1 LPPKRWSSRCRRHLR
16 AAPGSVARKL
26 VLALVLCTLGATP
39 ARAQTVVIER
49 QLPPTDD
56 FAYELRGVFLH
67 ATFVVD
73 TFGKA
78 IPVLI
83 DAQWSGV
90 KSDARKYLLLW
101 DCAGGFTGGYGGNTD
116 SKFFFFGAN
125 LGASG
130 ELGRRL
136 MPQAP
141 VSPYLGARAIFEG
154 SAVAMTGVALDAYD
168 TVNSVAGLG
177 GFNGALALR
186 VNFGASAL
194 SRTHSLVAGLFLQ
207 ESVREPGSFASGP
220 LFSELGARG
229 QLDLEHDLNAAIELT
244 YGTTF
249 AAYDSVFEVTN
260 EARRFAATASLRKML
275 GRYWLSLDGKITGTS
290 NTAIYR
296 RSPIVY
302 RTSVPTVGSLGL
314 AFGVSL

>member
-1 LPPKRWSSRCRRHLR
+1 
-16 AAPGSVARKL
+16 VAGKPL
-26 VLALVLCTLGATP
+26 LALVLCALGASP
-39 ARAQTVVIER
+39 ASAQTVVVER
-49 QLPPTDD
+49 QPAPASD
-56 FAYELRGVFLH
+56 FADELRGAFLH

-90 KSDARKYLLLW
+90 ESDARKHLLLW
-101 DCAGGFTGGYGGNTD
+101 DCTGGFTGGYGGNTD

-125 LGASG
+125 IGASG

-136 MPQAP
+136 TPQAP
-141 VSPYLGARAIFEG
+141 VSPYLGARAIFDG
-154 SAVAMTGVALDAYD
+154 SAVAMTGVALGAYD

-177 GFNGALALR
+177 GFNGAFALR

-194 SRTHSLVAGLFLQ
+194 GEAHSLVTSLFLQ
-207 ESVREPGSFASGP
+207 ESVRRPGSPASGP
-220 LFSELGARG
+220 LFSELGVRG

-260 EARRFAATASLRKML
+260 QASRFAATAFLRKML
-275 GRYWLSLDGKITGTS
+275 GRYWLTLDGKITGTS

-302 RTSVPTVGSLGL
+302 RTSVPTVASLGL